1 MVTII
6 LGAQWG
12 DEGKGKLTDLFAEKA
27 DYVLRFNGGNNAGH
41 TIINSYGKFANQLV
55 PAGIFHK
62 KTISLITNGVVIDP
76 EAFLKEMNT
85 LVKAGIKLKGRLFIS
100 PRCHLIMPYHKVLDK
115 VYEEA
120 KGKGKTGTT
129 GRGIGPVYADK
140 VSYNG
145 IRISDLLDDE
155 MFAEKLEMQLSLK
168 NKIIVALGGA
178 EINYEEVV
186 KQYQSFAKTIKPFV
200 AETFSIVQEAL
211 TKKKDI
217 MLEGAQAV
225 FLDNDWGTYPFVT
238 ASSIVSGSVTS
249 GAGIPP
255 QKVDRVVGVSK
266 AYATRVGSGP
276 FPTELFDADGDLLRE
291 QGHEYGTNTGRPRRC
306 GWFDAELIRFGAK
319 LNGFTDL
326 AITKLDV
333 MDSFKKVKF
342 CTGYTLNGKA
352 VHYEDGN
359 AEFLSKV
366 KPVYK
371 EMKGWNTPT
380 TGIRS
385 FDKLPKEA
393 QEYVKAIEK
402 LTGVKI
408 SYVSN
413 GPKRDEIIKR

>member
-1 MVTII
+1 M
-6 LGAQWG
+6 
-12 DEGKGKLTDLFAEKA
+12 
-27 DYVLRFNGGNNAGH
+27 
-41 TIINSYGKFANQLV
+41 

-211 TKKKDI
+211 AKKKDI
-217 MLEGAQAV
+217 MQQMAL
-225 FLDNDWGTYPFVT
+225 
-238 ASSIVSGSVTS
+238 
-249 GAGIPP
+249 
-255 QKVDRVVGVSK
+255 
-266 AYATRVGSGP
+266 
-276 FPTELFDADGDLLRE
+276 
-291 QGHEYGTNTGRPRRC
+291 
-306 GWFDAELIRFGAK
+306 
-319 LNGFTDL
+319 
-326 AITKLDV
+326 
-333 MDSFKKVKF
+333 
-342 CTGYTLNGKA
+342 
-352 VHYEDGN
+352 
-359 AEFLSKV
+359 
-366 KPVYK
+366 
-371 EMKGWNTPT
+371 
-380 TGIRS
+380 
-385 FDKLPKEA
+385 
-393 QEYVKAIEK
+393 
-402 LTGVKI
+402 
-408 SYVSN
+408 
-413 GPKRDEIIKR
+413 